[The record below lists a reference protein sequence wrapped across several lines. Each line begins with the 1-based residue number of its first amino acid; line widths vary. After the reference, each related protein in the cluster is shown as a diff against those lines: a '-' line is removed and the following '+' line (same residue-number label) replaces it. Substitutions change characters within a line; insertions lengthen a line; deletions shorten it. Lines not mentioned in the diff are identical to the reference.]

1 MFKQNLVAN
10 TGAWQGPKYA
20 SANIALVLKI
30 VFVKEKRN
38 GTVRAF
44 FFCFKMKNLPSR
56 RWDKVLFRYVRIN
69 FI

>member
-10 TGAWQGPKYA
+10 TGAWQSPKYA

-44 FFCFKMKNLPSR
+44 FIWIKMKIFQVDDEIKYCLDMSE
-56 RWDKVLFRYVRIN
+56 
-69 FI
+69 